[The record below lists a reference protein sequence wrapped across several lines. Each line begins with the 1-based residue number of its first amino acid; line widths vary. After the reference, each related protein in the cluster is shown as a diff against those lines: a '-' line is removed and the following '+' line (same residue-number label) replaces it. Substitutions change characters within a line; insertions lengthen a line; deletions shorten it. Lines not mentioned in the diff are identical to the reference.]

1 MVHKSEVESLE
12 DDRLLY
18 PSRLQGAL
26 TKVSNDRVNELIEYE
41 YGWLKVL
48 SEKLEILII
57 NNRWT
62 YECSGNLS
70 SWIWFKAPWR
80 YQAASWVKEI

>member
-1 MVHKSEVESLE
+1 MVHKSEVETLE

-48 SEKLEILII
+48 SEKLGIFIETIDGRMNVPEIYLHGFGLKRRGGIK
-57 NNRWT
+57 RPR
-62 YECSGNLS
+62 G
-70 SWIWFKAPWR
+70 
-80 YQAASWVKEI
+80 